1 MNSLSDVFREE
12 PIPFVIY
19 NNDLRSKS
27 NVILHLRKRAVGGL
41 SGEEQIVFHSFKGW
55 RKKSDG
61 TFSLSISL
69 LYRLLSLRI
78 ILTNPRLILIEY
90 EINEEV

>member
-27 NVILHLRKRAVGGL
+27 NVILHLRKRAVGL
-41 SGEEQIVFHSFKGW
+41 TGEEQMVFHTFKGEG
-55 RKKSDG
+55 RSLTQHSLSRILILT
-61 TFSLSISL
+61 TFSK
-69 LYRLLSLRI
+69 
-78 ILTNPRLILIEY
+78 N
-90 EINEEV
+90 NFD

>member
-27 NVILHLRKRAVGGL
+27 NVILHLTKRAVGLTGE
-41 SGEEQIVFHSFKGW
+41 EEQIVFHTSKVW
-55 RKKSDG
+55 KKKSDG
-61 TFSLSISL
+61 TFSLFL
-69 LYRLLSLRI
+69 
-78 ILTNPRLILIEY
+78 ILTTFSKN
-90 EINEEV
+90 NFD

>member
-41 SGEEQIVFHSFKGW
+41 SGEQQIVFHSFKGW

-61 TFSLSISL
+61 TFSLSL

>member
-27 NVILHLRKRAVGGL
+27 NVILHLRKKPLSWGGRV
-41 SGEEQIVFHSFKGW
+41 EQIVFHTSKVW
-55 RKKSDG
+55 RKKSG
-61 TFSLSISL
+61 ETFSLIAYIDYF
-69 LYRLLSLRI
+69 LY
-78 ILTNPRLILIEY
+78 E
-90 EINEEV
+90 